1 LQLQS
6 ITSSNVYCRFS
17 GALYLK
23 APNGH
28 CIKIANKLGNSGTI
42 AQANKIVDYSFRSS
56 NPCLVSEP
64 DYEPTSSFEIRKNLD
79 GNYGIFASVDN
90 IESSFEGINA
100 DGEWKLYYSKI
111 HTQNWAL
118 PKI

>member
-1 LQLQS
+1 
-6 ITSSNVYCRFS
+6 
-17 GALYLK
+17 
-23 APNGH
+23 
-28 CIKIANKLGNSGTI
+28 
-42 AQANKIVDYSFRSS
+42 FRSS

-118 PKI
+118 PKIIGASLKFGAPLPVSAPDVNLGKTCDQAALF